1 MMNLVVNLTDTLL
14 TEMLSLRK
22 ENLELDP
29 SRLFFFQE
37 KISSLFTYFTSFE

>member
-22 ENLELDP
+22 ENLEEAYRTNYRKD
-29 SRLFFFQE
+29 
-37 KISSLFTYFTSFE
+37 